1 MRALLR
7 KAIRQKI
14 DYYLLVRT
22 KGIKDRTRLSQ
33 KALNLQKNLR
43 LAVQRKVDFEHKMI
57 KIGMMSMKGKRLM
70 ALWNAALQKRV
81 SDELAQRDVNFKV
94 KLVLNPDDHHSMPQ
108 YLNKLDKLEN
118 TFTGPFLSEISDVSN
133 KS

>member
-33 KALNLQKNLR
+33 KALNLQQNLR